1 VAKQKFALGRGL
13 DALITGAKDVMAPQQ
28 SLSTDE
34 HSILEAALDS
44 MIPNPRQP
52 RRAFREDDP
61 KLLELSASI
70 KEYGLLQPLIV
81 TRLDTPPSGRVPG
94 TTPKAVGAGAERR
107 GGSGAD
113 RRGGS
118 GVDEERGSLP
128 PPVPPPVVGELASAR
143 SWFAED
149 DQLNEALTGTGA
161 IDQAP
166 TINRG
171 ATVTGTEYL
180 PNTVQFQIIAG
191 ERRWRAARMAGLTK
205 VPVIIKEATPQEML
219 QLALIENIQRADL
232 NPLEE
237 ALAYQTLIQE
247 FGLTQEMIAKQVGKD
262 RSTITN
268 SIRLLQL
275 APKVREALMN
285 QPEHFSEGHARALIG
300 ISREEDQIA
309 AMGKIITER
318 LNVRQAEELA
328 ARIKATERATTTIEH
343 ATPIPSS
350 QRSADLDELETQFRN
365 ALTVK
370 VDLKCNAKGK
380 GTLVLHFNNQDELER
395 LFNKLVKQEE

>member
-1 VAKQKFALGRGL
+1 MAKQKFGLGRGL

-28 SLSTDE
+28 PLSIDE
-34 HSILEAALDS
+34 HSILEAAIDS
-44 MIPNPRQP
+44 IIPNPRQP

-81 TRLDTPPSGRVPG
+81 TRLDTPAPGMLPG
-94 TTPKAVGAGAERR
+94 TTGLPKAT
-107 GGSGAD
+107 GSD
-113 RRGGS
+113 
-118 GVDEERGSLP
+118 
-128 PPVPPPVVGELASAR
+128 

-149 DQLNEALTGTGA
+149 DQATENAS
-161 IDQAP
+161 P
-166 TINRG
+166 TIPRPPTAAG
-171 ATVTGTEYL
+171 AVGAGVEQGREGEL
-180 PNTVQFQIIAG
+180 ASARMPNVVQFQIIAG
-191 ERRWRAARMAGLTK
+191 ERRWRAARLAGLTK

-219 QLALIENIQRADL
+219 ELALIENIQRADL
-232 NPLEE
+232 NPIEE

-247 FGLTQEMIAKQVGKD
+247 FGLTQELVAKQVGKD

-275 APKVREALMN
+275 SSRVREALIN
-285 QPEHFSEGHARALIG
+285 QPERFSEGHARALIG

-309 AMGKIITER
+309 AMGKIISER

-328 ARIKATERATTTIEH
+328 ARVKATERATTIVQH
-343 ATPIPSS
+343 ATPIPPS
-350 QRSADLDELETQFRN
+350 QRSPDLDELETQFRN

-370 VDLKCNAKGK
+370 VDLKCNTKGK

-395 LFNKLVKQEE
+395 LYHKLCENPPNE

>member
-1 VAKQKFALGRGL
+1 MAKQKFALGRGL

-81 TRLDTPPSGRVPG
+81 TRLDTPPSGRAPG

-107 GGSGAD
+107 GGSG
-113 RRGGS
+113 
-118 GVDEERGSLP
+118 VDEERGSLP
-128 PPVPPPVVGELASAR
+128 PPVVGELTSAR

-247 FGLTQEMIAKQVGKD
+247 FGLTQELIAKQVGKD